1 MRFNMRDPGYS
12 LHDVIQSLRPDNQFT
27 MFEDNPE
34 TIIWNDEDV
43 ITPSNAEIEAA
54 KIAFKAARE
63 AEAEAKA
70 QAKAELLER
79 LGITAD
85 EAKLLLA

>member
-1 MRFNMRDPGYS
+1 MIGELIMIKTEYYALTGET
-12 LHDVIQSLRPDNQFT
+12 VETEMTTEEIAEIQSSALAY
-27 MFEDNPE
+27 E
-34 TIIWNDEDV
+34 
-43 ITPSNAEIEAA
+43 EA
-54 KIAFKAARE
+54 KA

-70 QAKAELLER
+70 TAKAALLER